1 MGNNNDDN
9 NNNNEPAFPSDR
21 FSETGMTLR
30 DFFAAK
36 AMAAMLSIEQVHFA
50 NTETQ
55 IATWA
60 YQQAEAMME
69 ARKQK
74 KDEVV

>member
-1 MGNNNDDN
+1 MTDN
-9 NNNNEPAFPSDR
+9 NYEQAFPSDSFQDR
-21 FSETGMTLR
+21 GMTLR

-36 AMAAMLSIEQVHFA
+36 AMAAMLSIEQVHFD

-60 YQQAEAMME
+60 YQQADAMME
-69 ARKQK
+69 VRQQK

>member
-1 MGNNNDDN
+1 MS
-9 NNNNEPAFPSDR
+9 NNNEPAFPSDR
-21 FSETGMTLR
+21 FLRSGMTLR
-30 DFFAAK
+30 DYFAAQ
-36 AMAAMLSIEQVHFA
+36 AMAAMLSIENVHLI

-55 IATWA
+55 IATLA
-60 YQQAEAMME
+60 YQQADAMMK